1 LVQRLLQRGRQGF
14 EQREQHGERAGSD
27 LGKPKALPGTWI
39 TGSIKPNPVAR
50 MAPSSTQ
57 TPQRGT
63 GRGIGIRT
71 AAGSDERAHGQLHVY
86 DGDGKGKSQAA
97 LGVVLRTIGLGI
109 CEQKRTRV
117 LLLRFLKGPGRAYD
131 EDAAIEAL
139 QQGFPHLIDQVRT
152 GRGDYF
158 TAEEA
163 TPFDRQ
169 EAQRGWDIA
178 KGAIASDLY
187 SVVVL
192 DELNPVLDLGL
203 LDADEVA
210 RTLAC
215 KPPGMEVICTGRG
228 APKELVQLADLH
240 SEMRAHQQMDP
251 GITGIEIYTGDGK
264 GKSTS
269 ALGKGLQAIGR
280 GISQDKSHRVLIL
293 QWLKGGAGYTEDA
306 AIAALRESY
315 PHLVDHLR
323 SGRDA
328 IVWRGQQQPID
339 YVEAERAWEIARAAI
354 SSGLY
359 KTVILD
365 EINPTVDLEL
375 LPVEPIVQTLLRK
388 PAETEVIL
396 TGRCKNR
403 LAYFELASVYS
414 EMVCHKHYAERGV
427 DLKRG
432 VDY

>member
-1 LVQRLLQRGRQGF
+1 MV
-14 EQREQHGERAGSD
+14 S
-27 LGKPKALPGTWI
+27 
-39 TGSIKPNPVAR
+39 N
-50 MAPSSTQ
+50 
-57 TPQRGT
+57 
-63 GRGIGIRT
+63 GIGITT
-71 AAGSDERAHGQLHVY
+71 ASDSQERSHGQLHVY
-86 DGDGKGKSQAA
+86 DGEGKGKSQAA

-109 CEQKRTRV
+109 CEKRQTRV
-117 LLLRFLKGPGRAYD
+117 LLLRFLKGPGRSYD
-131 EDAAIEAL
+131 EDAAIDAL

-152 GRGDYF
+152 GRGEFFNADQSTKFDYK
-158 TAEEA
+158 
-163 TPFDRQ
+163 

-178 KGAIASDLY
+178 KGAIASALY

-203 LDADEVA
+203 LSIEEVVN
-210 RTLAC
+210 TLTSR
-215 KPPGMEVICTGRG
+215 PRGMEVIVTGRA
-228 APKELVQLADLH
+228 APNPLIKVAELH
-240 SEMRAHQQMDP
+240 SEMKAHRRPEIKNDELLFEKNL
-251 GITGIEIYTGDGK
+251 GGIEIYTGEGK

-269 ALGKGLQAIGR
+269 ALGKALQAIGR

-293 QWLKGGAGYTEDA
+293 QWLKGGSGYTEDA

-365 EINPTVDLEL
+365 ELNPTVDLEL

-388 PAETEVIL
+388 PSETEVII
-396 TGRCKNR
+396 TGRCKNHPI
-403 LAYFELASVYS
+403 YFDLASVHS
-414 EMVCHKHYAERGV
+414 EMVCHKHYAEKGV

>member
-1 LVQRLLQRGRQGF
+1 
-14 EQREQHGERAGSD
+14 
-27 LGKPKALPGTWI
+27 
-39 TGSIKPNPVAR
+39 
-50 MAPSSTQ
+50 MAPASSTQ

-71 AAGSDERAHGQLHVY
+71 AAGSDERVHGQLHVY

-109 CEQKRTRV
+109 CEKRQTRV
-117 LLLRFLKGPGRAYD
+117 LLLRFLKGPGRSYD

-152 GRGDYF
+152 GRGDHF
-158 TAEEA
+158 NAEEV
-163 TPFDRQ
+163 TRFDRQ

-178 KGAIASDLY
+178 RGALASNLY

-203 LDADEVA
+203 LDVAEVV
-210 RTLAC
+210 RVLGT
-215 KPPGMEVICTGRG
+215 KPAGMEIICTGRG
-228 APKELVQLADLH
+228 APRELIQLADLH
-240 SEMRAHQQMDP
+240 SEMRAHRRRLP
-251 GITGIEIYTGDGK
+251 GDLEELDGAIPLSRGLDGIEIYTGEGK

-269 ALGKGLQAIGR
+269 ALGKALQAIGR

-293 QWLKGGAGYTEDA
+293 QWLKGGQGYTEDA

-354 SSGLY
+354 ASGLY

-365 EINPTVDLEL
+365 ELNPTVDLEL

-388 PAETEVIL
+388 PAETEVII
-396 TGRCKNR
+396 TGRCKSR
-403 LAYFELASVYS
+403 PAYFDLASVHS

>member
-1 LVQRLLQRGRQGF
+1 MTSPTR
-14 EQREQHGERAGSD
+14 
-27 LGKPKALPGTWI
+27 P
-39 TGSIKPNPVAR
+39 
-50 MAPSSTQ
+50 Q
-57 TPQRGT
+57 TSQRGT
-63 GRGIGIRT
+63 GKGIGIRT
-71 AAGSDERAHGQLHVY
+71 ARGQDERALGQLHVY
-86 DGDGKGKSQAA
+86 DGEGKGKSQAA

-117 LLLRFLKGPGRAYD
+117 LLLRFLKGPGRSYD

-152 GRGDYF
+152 GRGEFF
-158 TAEEA
+158 TANESTA
-163 TPFDRQ
+163 FDRM

-178 KGAIASDLY
+178 KGALASNLY

-203 LDADEVA
+203 LDGEEVV
-210 RTLAC
+210 RTLTA

-228 APKELVQLADLH
+228 APSPLVQLANLH
-240 SEMRAHQQMDP
+240 SEMRAHSGETP
-251 GITGIEIYTGDGK
+251 GLQGIEIYTGDGK

-269 ALGKGLQAIGR
+269 ALGKALQAIGR

-293 QWLKGGAGYTEDA
+293 QWLKGGNGYTEDA

-339 YVEAERAWEIARAAI
+339 YIEAERAWEIARAAI
-354 SSGLY
+354 ASGLY

-365 EINPTVDLEL
+365 ELNPTVDLEL

-388 PAETEVIL
+388 PAETEVII
-396 TGRCKNR
+396 TGRCKSAP
-403 LAYFELASVYS
+403 AYFDLASVHS

>member
-1 LVQRLLQRGRQGF
+1 MTPP
-14 EQREQHGERAGSD
+14 S
-27 LGKPKALPGTWI
+27 
-39 TGSIKPNPVAR
+39 
-50 MAPSSTQ
+50 SSTQ

-117 LLLRFLKGPGRAYD
+117 LLLRFLKGPGRSYD

-152 GRGDYF
+152 GRGDFF

-163 TPFDRQ
+163 SRFDHQ
-169 EAQRGWDIA
+169 EAERGWDIA
-178 KGAIASDLY
+178 RGAIASNLY

-192 DELNPVLDLGL
+192 DEINPVLDLGL
-203 LDADEVA
+203 LPTDEVC
-210 RTLAC
+210 RVLAA
-215 KPPGMEVICTGRG
+215 KPHGMEVICTGRG
-228 APKELVQLADLH
+228 APPELVQLADLH
-240 SEMRAHQQMDP
+240 SEMRAHRRLEP
-251 GITGIEIYTGDGK
+251 GAETEASGERGLDGIEIYTGDGK

-293 QWLKGGAGYTEDA
+293 QWLKGGSGYTEDA

-354 SSGLY
+354 ASGLY

-365 EINPTVDLEL
+365 ELNPTVDLEL

-388 PAETEVIL
+388 PAETEVII
-396 TGRCKNR
+396 TGRCKSR
-403 LAYFELASVYS
+403 PSYFDLATVHS

>member
-1 LVQRLLQRGRQGF
+1 M
-14 EQREQHGERAGSD
+14 AGNRR
-27 LGKPKALPGTWI
+27 PA
-39 TGSIKPNPVAR
+39 V
-50 MAPSSTQ
+50 
-57 TPQRGT
+57 
-63 GRGIGIRT
+63 GIVT
-71 AAGSDERAHGQLHVY
+71 AADSRERSLGQLHVY
-86 DGDGKGKSQAA
+86 DGEGKGKSQAA

-109 CEQKRTRV
+109 CEQRRTRV

-152 GRGDYF
+152 GRGEHF
-158 TAEEA
+158 GEEDV
-163 TPFDRQ
+163 TRFDRQ

-178 KGAIASDLY
+178 KGAIASALY

-203 LDADEVA
+203 LDIDDVVRSLQA
-210 RTLAC
+210 R
-215 KPPGMEVICTGRG
+215 PEGMEIIVTGRG
-228 APKELVQLADLH
+228 APRPLVQMADLH
-240 SEMRAHQQMDP
+240 SEMRAHRRPDP
-251 GITGIEIYTGDGK
+251 GDEAQLSDTQGAIEIYTGEGK

-269 ALGKGLQAIGR
+269 ALGKALQAIGR

-293 QWLKGGAGYTEDA
+293 QWLKGGTGYTEDA

-328 IVWRGQQQPID
+328 IVWRGQQEPID

-365 EINPTVDLEL
+365 ELNPSVDLEL

-388 PAETEVIL
+388 PAETEVII
-396 TGRCKNR
+396 TGRCKNPP
-403 LAYFELASVYS
+403 AYFDLASVHS
-414 EMVCHKHYAERGV
+414 EMVCHKHYAEQGV

>member
-1 LVQRLLQRGRQGF
+1 MT
-14 EQREQHGERAGSD
+14 
-27 LGKPKALPGTWI
+27 PPPPG
-39 TGSIKPNPVAR
+39 P
-50 MAPSSTQ
+50 TQ

-109 CEQKRTRV
+109 CERKRTRV
-117 LLLRFLKGPGRAYD
+117 LLLRFLKGPGRSYD

-152 GRGDYF
+152 GRGEFF
-158 TAEEA
+158 TADQA
-163 TPFDRQ
+163 TRFDRQ

-187 SVVVL
+187 SVLVL

-203 LDADEVA
+203 LDAAEVV
-210 RTLAC
+210 RTLAA
-215 KPPGMEVICTGRG
+215 KPAGMEVICTGRG
-228 APKELVQLADLH
+228 APRELVRLADLH
-240 SEMRAHQQMDP
+240 SEMRAHRRRTPEDRD
-251 GITGIEIYTGDGK
+251 GSESWNGDDDGVEAEARERGLDGIEIYTGEGK

-269 ALGKGLQAIGR
+269 ALGKALQAIGR

-293 QWLKGGAGYTEDA
+293 QWLKGGSGYTEDA

-354 SSGLY
+354 ASGLY

-365 EINPTVDLEL
+365 ELNPTVDLEL

-388 PAETEVIL
+388 PAETEVII
-396 TGRCKNR
+396 TGRCKSR
-403 LAYFELASVYS
+403 PAYFDLASVHS